1 MARIFRTVKVSLL
14 MLRLLCCH
22 FAFALAT
29 AFGADSV
36 TSTAKTNATP
46 ENILN
51 ISTLQGLPGTAQQ
64 PFQVRLQGEVLWQNA
79 KRDRIILRDETG
91 MEMLSFTTKLP
102 LVVGCRV
109 SLAGPCYWLHGRC
122 VIGPILLVNNDGVH
136 GMRQKSES
144 VFLSAGRYPV
154 RLSWFN
160 GANISGLEVYC
171 AGPEQ
176 PRQRIP
182 DSAWHRLV
190 DGTTVESP
198 SWTNGLNYQCFEGSW
213 KRLPDFDRLQP
224 VQSGYVANCDISV
237 ASGTND
243 VALVFSGFLEIPR
256 DGVYTF
262 STVSDDGSQ
271 LLLSDGKRVQCEIL
285 AKAPLPEPPPVA
297 PDEVDAT
304 RGRLGWGEV
313 EGVVDFISETDS
325 GLSLQVVSGMQRFD
339 VEIADPSGVVLPLL
353 HQSRV
358 RVVGVSQS
366 LYTPD
371 GQRTY
376 GRLLVAGGSQICI
389 VDASPRQWASRS
401 ATKIHTLLASNSPPR
416 VDSVIRLIGQVHSVS
431 NSNEIVLKD
440 DTGQISVVFRQRMRA
455 VERQWLE
462 MLGQLERSGADG
474 RFRCE
479 VFRVLS
485 GPATPGEPPLP
496 VLTTAAQIKGL
507 KREEALLK
515 YPVNFRGVVVSTD
528 YAYGIV
534 VHDHATG
541 VYVSEEPDMDGTAP
555 QVGDFLEVQGVTDP
569 GTFAPQI
576 IEAKAVRLGKGIM
589 PVPLRP
595 TRDQLLNGGFDAQ
608 YVELQGVLSL
618 VSTNESVLVLGTR
631 SGPITLTLTIPIP
644 EEYRRYENALVTVR
658 GCVFAVHDTASHQ
671 FVIGKMFVDNLTLT
685 VDEPAP
691 KDPFALPAKRVPELL
706 LFDAQASALNRVK
719 LAGVLVHQRGDL
731 CYLMDGTNGFR
742 VLPKDPIA
750 LAPGDLVEAVGLPE
764 LGDVSPVVR
773 GAVLRKIGTTNL
785 PSATLLSETNLLRWI
800 HDATRVRLASRVVSL
815 RTNITEQILE
825 LQSGQRA
832 YVARLARV
840 CGCLRPIQP
849 GSVVEITG
857 VYTGYGGNRAEGREI
872 DSFELLLNSPADVT
886 VLQSP
891 SRWTLKFTL
900 ALLGALAV
908 VLSLGL
914 AWIAVLRRKVGERTR
929 ELTLEIEDH
938 KRTEA
943 KLQEKT
949 ERLEREIEE
958 RERLQTQLAQSRKM
972 ESVGR
977 LAGGV
982 AHEFNNMLQVIIG
995 NAELALEEVSPD
1007 SSLHQELTSVR
1018 RSAQRSA
1025 ELTKQLLAFA
1035 RKQVVAPRIIDLNAT
1050 VGASLGLLHQF
1061 VGESITVEWMPAADL
1076 WPVRIDP
1083 AQVDQILANLTLNA
1097 RDAITGRG
1105 TVTIQTLN
1113 FVAEAGAAQLPPD
1126 CPPGEYVTI
1135 ALSDDGRGM
1144 PPEVLEHLFEPFFTT
1159 KAFGQGPGLGLAMV
1173 FGIVKQN
1180 GGSISV
1186 ESSPNHGT
1194 TFRIF
1199 LPRAHEPI
1207 KPGEEQ
1213 SEAAHAK
1220 GVETVLLVE
1229 DEPQIL
1235 ELGLRTLQKLGY
1247 TVLPASSPE
1256 MALELVRQHA
1266 LRIDLLLTD
1275 MIMPGMNGKEL
1286 RQQIESI
1293 RPGIKCLFMSGY
1305 TADVISEHGALT
1317 AEEHF
1322 IQKPFTPK
1330 ELAEKLRTVFEP

>member
-1 MARIFRTVKVSLL
+1 

-29 AFGADSV
+29 AFGADPV
-36 TSTAKTNATP
+36 TSTGKTNATLG
-46 ENILN
+46 NILN
-51 ISTLQGLPGTAQQ
+51 ISTLQGVAGATQQ
-64 PFQVRLQGEVLWQNA
+64 LFQVRLQGAVLWQNPN
-79 KRDRIILRDETG
+79 RDRMVLRDETG
-91 MEMLSFTTKLP
+91 MEMLSFTTRLP
-102 LVVGCRV
+102 PVVGCRIA
-109 SLAGPCYWLHGRC
+109 LAGPCRRLHGRY
-122 VIGPILLVNNDGVH
+122 VIGPVLLVGNDGIH
-136 GMRQKSES
+136 GMREKSES
-144 VFLSAGRYPV
+144 VFLSADRYPV
-154 RLSWFN
+154 RVSWFN
-160 GANISGLEVYC
+160 GAHSSGLEVYA
-171 AGPEQ
+171 AGPDQ
-176 PRQRIP
+176 PRQRIA

-190 DGTTVESP
+190 DGATVDSP

-224 VQSGYVANCDISV
+224 VKSGHVANCDISV
-237 ASGTND
+237 ASRTND
-243 VALVFSGFLEIPR
+243 VALLFTGFLEIPR

-271 LLLSDGKRVQCEIL
+271 LLLSDGKHVQCEIL
-285 AKAPLPEPPPVA
+285 GKAPLPEPSPVTSA
-297 PDEVDAT
+297 VVDASS
-304 RGRLGWGEV
+304 GRLRWRDV
-313 EGVVDFISETDS
+313 EGVVDFVSETDS
-325 GLSLQVVSGMQRFD
+325 GLSLQVVSGTQRFD
-339 VEIADPSGVVLPLL
+339 AKVADPSEIVLPLL
-353 HQSRV
+353 YQSRV
-358 RVVGVSQS
+358 RVAGVSQGH
-366 LYTPD
+366 YTPD
-371 GQRTY
+371 GQWAQ
-376 GRLLVAGGSQICI
+376 GRLLVAGGSQIS
-389 VDASPRQWASRS
+389 VLDAPPRQWTTRT
-401 ATKIHTLLASNSPPR
+401 ATKIHTLLTSIAPPST
-416 VDSVIRLIGQVHSVS
+416 DSVIRLIGQIHSVS
-431 NSNEIVLKD
+431 NLNAIVLKD
-440 DTGQISVVFRQRMRA
+440 DTGQIPVVFRKA
-455 VERQWLE
+455 KYAAEGQWLE
-462 MLGQLERSGADG
+462 MLGQLEGNGTEG

-479 VFRVLS
+479 VCRVLS

-496 VLTTAAQIKGL
+496 VLTSAAQIKGL
-507 KREEALLK
+507 KREEALLR
-515 YPVNFRGVVVSTD
+515 YPVNFRGVVVSAD

-534 VHDHATG
+534 VHDDTTG
-541 VYVSEEPDMDGTAP
+541 VYISGGPEMDGAPP

-576 IEAKAVRLGKGIM
+576 IKAKAVRLGSGIM

-595 TRDQLLNGGFDAQ
+595 TRDQLLSGGLDAQ
-608 YVELQGVLSL
+608 YVELQGVLSQ
-618 VSTNESVLVLGTR
+618 VSTKENSLVLGTR
-631 SGPITLTLTIPIP
+631 SGPITLTLAVPIP
-644 EEYRRYENALVTVR
+644 EKYRRYENGLVTLR

-671 FVIGKMFVDNLTLT
+671 FVIGQMFVDNLTLT

-706 LFDAQASALNRVK
+706 LFDARASAPRRVK
-719 LAGVLVHQRGDL
+719 LAGVLVHQSDGL

-742 VLPKDPIA
+742 VLPKELVA

-764 LGDVSPVVR
+764 LGDVAPVLR
-773 GAVLRKIGTTNL
+773 EAVLRKIGSTNL
-785 PSATLLSETNLLRWI
+785 PPVTLLSETNLLSGT
-800 HDATRVRLASRVVSL
+800 HDATRVRLASRVVEV

-832 YVARLARV
+832 YVARLGRIH
-840 CGCLRPIQP
+840 GSLQPIQP

-872 DSFELLLNSPADVT
+872 DSFELLMNSPADVT

-891 SRWTLKFTL
+891 PWWTLKFTL

-914 AWIAVLRRKVGERTR
+914 AWIAALRRQVGERTR

-995 NAELALEEVSPD
+995 NAELALEEASPD

-1050 VGASLGLLHQF
+1050 VSASLRMLHQF
-1061 VGESITVEWMPAADL
+1061 VGESIKVNWMPASDL
-1076 WPVRIDP
+1076 WSVRMDP

-1097 RDAITGRG
+1097 RDAITGQG
-1105 TVTIQTLN
+1105 TVTIRTLN
-1113 FVAEAGAAQLPPD
+1113 FVAEACAPQPLPD

-1135 ALSDDGRGM
+1135 AVSDDGRGM
-1144 PPEVLEHLFEPFFTT
+1144 SPEVLEHLFEPFFTT

-1180 GGSISV
+1180 GGAISV

-1199 LPRAHEPI
+1199 LPRAQQPS
-1207 KPGEEQ
+1207 KAGEEQ
-1213 SEAAHAK
+1213 PEAARAN
-1220 GVETVLLVE
+1220 GAQTVLLVE

-1247 TVLPASSPE
+1247 TVLPASSPD
-1256 MALELVRQHA
+1256 MALELARRNA

-1275 MIMPGMNGKEL
+1275 LIMPEMNGKEL

-1305 TADVISEHGALT
+1305 TADLISEQGDLAD
-1317 AEEHF
+1317 EEHF